1 LYKSLAE
8 ISWWEALCENLGVE
22 AAILNN
28 LRFAQMED
36 EKKKREC
43 LQAFYNQ
50 GDVCWE
56 SVVKVVMDDPFYN
69 RVLAKRIAE
78 RYGVDLSIHNTG
90 QYIATYIVSV
100 YRRWSTQQPQRPGSY
115 SCGTCDRPSKE

>member
-1 LYKSLAE
+1 MYCHQIQSNQDLYKSLAE
-8 ISWWEALCENLGVE
+8 IGWWEALCENLGVE

-28 LRFAQMED
+28 LRYAQMKD

-56 SVVKVVMDDPFYN
+56 SVVKVVKDDPFYN

-78 RYGVDLSIHNTG
+78 RYGVDLSTIQDNT
-90 QYIATYIVSV
+90 
-100 YRRWSTQQPQRPGSY
+100 
-115 SCGTCDRPSKE
+115 